1 MVLFE
6 NHSLLVSPSLA
17 LRLVLGWAGFD
28 EFLIKTCFKGLH
40 VNCLSA
46 ELGLLG
52 QFVRGRTQSFS
63 QRRRF
68 SRTSKGSSQL
78 LRGIRR
84 DQHLLQGQSSILPL
98 SKSSLWKSFDDRF
111 FPSVIAWWY
120 PFFWCVLEEIVMKYI
135 RYICICQKLIDKKAN
150 EGWQKFLWAILC
162 QLPWE

>member
-6 NHSLLVSPSLA
+6 NQSLLVSPSLA

-28 EFLIKTCFKGLH
+28 EFLIKTCFQGLH

-63 QRRRF
+63 QGRRF
-68 SRTSKGSSQL
+68 SRTSKGRGQL

-84 DQHLLQGQSSILPL
+84 DQHLLQRQSSILPL
-98 SKSSLWKSFDDRF
+98 PKYSL
-111 FPSVIAWWY
+111 
-120 PFFWCVLEEIVMKYI
+120 
-135 RYICICQKLIDKKAN
+135 
-150 EGWQKFLWAILC
+150 
-162 QLPWE
+162 